1 MSGNNGNGTKPPAK
15 KEPEVDPVGE
25 VSGFKLADKPEAQKE
40 EVIDP
45 RLIDPHG
52 THRQEPVLPGFEGL
66 PFKGRIPNLK
76 ETDRVQ
82 PQIAAQVYVHVLNLS
97 NDEDMKLYQKIC
109 QVVGNGMGQISFEKH
124 EYDKDIKSWRVFIR
138 WMLNYAHMPSE
149 SGSLF
154 M

>member
-1 MSGNNGNGTKPPAK
+1 MSGNNGNGSKA
-15 KEPEVDPVGE
+15 PEVEPVGE
-25 VSGFKLADKPEAQKE
+25 VSDISAEESQQAERQKQE
-40 EVIDP
+40 DLDP
-45 RLIDPHG
+45 QLVDPYGMHG
-52 THRQEPVLPGFEGL
+52 KESILPGFDGL
-66 PFKGRIPNLK
+66 PFRGRVPNLK

-82 PQIAAQVYVHVLNLS
+82 PQVAAQVHVHVLDLS
-97 NDEDMKLYQKIC
+97 KSEDMKLYRKIC

-124 EYDKDIKSWRVFIR
+124 EYDEDIKNWRVFIR